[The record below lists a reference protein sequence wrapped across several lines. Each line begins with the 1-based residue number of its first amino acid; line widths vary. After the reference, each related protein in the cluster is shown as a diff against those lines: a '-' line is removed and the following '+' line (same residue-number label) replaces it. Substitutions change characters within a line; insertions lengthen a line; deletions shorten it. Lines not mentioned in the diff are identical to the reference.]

1 MHNPPLESVTGR
13 FSFRND
19 FKGDNVIVRQYLF
32 VILICL
38 PAFLRAQ
45 DAANQKAVATLPF
58 RLYDRYMVITAAS
71 SGRTPS
77 GEAPDSL
84 HFIFDTGAEVTTL
97 SKQTADR
104 LELETKDNGGLSGTD
119 AVVVRVPTATLNVL
133 YLDKTR
139 LPLVKVYIEQLSEFQ
154 DLNVRID
161 GIIGVDLL
169 KAFIVRIDYERQV
182 LLLFRSNKTP
192 ANTPGQRMNLSLN
205 FKTPVIEGIIN
216 LPDGQSLNSRFHF
229 VSGGEYGILFNFPF
243 VEKHRLNTRLPVLST
258 DKVKDLYKELTYTN
272 TSVPSLDLGA
282 VHLELVAAS
291 YCKDV
296 NDAGSLHEMAGSI
309 GFMVWRQFHTITV
322 NYSGREL
329 FLEK

>member
-1 MHNPPLESVTGR
+1 MEQ
-13 FSFRND
+13 FRSGKILKETM
-19 FKGDNVIVRQYLF
+19 FIVRQYLF
-32 VILICL
+32 SILVCL
-38 PAFLRAQ
+38 PAFLHAQ
-45 DAANQKAVATLPF
+45 DVASQKPVATLPF
-58 RLYDRYMVITAAS
+58 RLYDRYMVIAS
-71 SGRTPS
+71 ALSGPTPS
-77 GEAPDSL
+77 GAAPDSL

-97 SKQTADR
+97 SKQTADQ
-104 LELETKDNGGLSGTD
+104 LKLETKDNGGLSGTD
-119 AVVVRVPTATLNVL
+119 AVVVRVPTATLKVL

-139 LPLVKVYIEQLSEFQ
+139 LPFVKVYIEQLNEFQ
-154 DLNVRID
+154 DQNMRID

-169 KAFIVRIDYERQV
+169 KSFVVKIDYEKQV
-182 LLLFRSNKTP
+182 LQLYRSNKTP
-192 ANTPGQRMNLSLN
+192 PNTPGQRMVLSLN
-205 FKTPVIEGIIN
+205 FKTPVIEGTIN
-216 LPDGQSLNSRFHF
+216 LPDGQSLTSRFHF

-272 TSVPSLDLGA
+272 TSLPSLDLGS
-282 VHLELVAAS
+282 VRLELVAAS

-309 GFMVWRQFHTITV
+309 GFMVWRQFRTITV